1 MNAAYVREHLKIA
14 LRVARFEKDSVRDFD
29 QSFDGFFRSFFG
41 IVLCAPFFMLV
52 LFAERRIVA
61 NAAIEMPEV
70 SFPPLPPANLIF
82 FALESANY
90 LASWIVFPLAMIF
103 LTRLL
108 GVGERYVPFIV
119 AYNWTSCIVFA
130 LTAIPSL
137 LFLLGVVPIAGAVVL
152 YYPVVLFAIAYHW
165 KVAYEGLNISALNAA
180 GIVLFDFVLSLFI
193 ALTDA
198 QLRAGLVEG

>member
-1 MNAAYVREHLKIA
+1 MNRAYVREQLKIA
-14 LRVARFEKDSVRDFD
+14 LRVAGFEKDSVRDFD

-41 IVLCAPFFMLV
+41 IALCAPFFVLA
-52 LFAERRIVA
+52 LFAERRI
-61 NAAIEMPEV
+61 AARAPIELPDV

-82 FALESANY
+82 VALESINY

-103 LTRLL
+103 MTRLL

-137 LFLLGVVPIAGAVVL
+137 LFLLGVVPISGAIVL
-152 YYPVVLFAIAYHW
+152 YYPVVLFAIVYHW
-165 KVAYEGLNISALNAA
+165 KVAYEGLGISGLNAA
-180 GIVLFDFVLSLFI
+180 GIVVFDLVLSLFI
-193 ALTDA
+193 AYTDA
-198 QLRAGLVEG
+198 RLRTGLVEG